1 MIYRCVRNV
10 RLNLI
15 VEISSLKTALEM
27 QYGSLLMGAAQ
38 VVIEILDG
46 KRSMFSLVV
55 LNQSA

>member
-1 MIYRCVRNV
+1 MIYRCARTV

-15 VEISSLKTALEM
+15 VETSSLETVLKM

-55 LNQSA
+55 LNRST